1 MQKVEYQ
8 NNVDSKIKKIYTKK
22 HHDTIED
29 LEKLL
34 EKGVPNLTMSEIAS
48 RLKISLRTLYEIAP
62 SKDQLIL
69 MTMDK
74 ILIKLGK
81 FALDSVSEI
90 QSPIEK
96 LEQYL
101 FIVNQAVG
109 PKFNTFLKDIE
120 KINGSQK
127 MADYHESFISNYTQ
141 KLLNDAIS
149 LQEAGAFSILM
160 ECVPAKIA
168 SVINEK
174 LDVPTISYG
183 SGPSLDAQGL
193 VGADILGL
201 FDLFQPKFSKRYS
214 EIGLE
219 IKKAFRRYHDEVI
232 SQKFPYTDNQYNVPE
247 IVLKNFLSWI
257 KNN

>member
-1 MQKVEYQ
+1 MQKVDYQ
-8 NNVDSKIKKIYTKK
+8 NNVDSKIKKFYTKK

-34 EKGVPNLTMSEIAS
+34 EKGVPDLTMSEIAS

-62 SKDQLIL
+62 SKDQLFL

-141 KLLNDAIS
+141 KLLNDAIKMN
-149 LQEAGAFSILM
+149 EIKNIDTKAFSILLGGIGR
-160 ECVPAKIA
+160 EFLK
-168 SVINEK
+168 EK
-174 LDVPTISYG
+174 NRYLIST
-183 SGPSLDAQGL
+183 SPEESANSITSI
-193 VGADILGL
+193 ILNG
-201 FDLFQPKFSKRYS
+201 
-214 EIGLE
+214 
-219 IKKAFRRYHDEVI
+219 IK
-232 SQKFPYTDNQYNVPE
+232 
-247 IVLKNFLSWI
+247 LKD
-257 KNN
+257 